1 MQIAALLSAI
11 PPGFVSTPVDRLA
24 LTLDGIPGDNHAGP
38 TRKAGAREPWH
49 PRGALIKNDRQLSIL
64 SVEELAEIAS
74 GLGLADLPAGWI
86 GANMVVSGLPNLSR
100 MAPMTR
106 LIAASGA
113 TLAVTAYNA
122 PCRQSGRAVAER
134 SGEPAHEFGFVKAAE
149 GKRGLV
155 AYVERAG
162 EIAVGETLKVVAPRG
177 PR

>member
-1 MQIAALLSAI
+1 MQIAALFSAI
-11 PPGFVSTPVDRLA
+11 PPGFASNAVDRLA
-24 LTLDGIPGDNHAGP
+24 LTLDGIPGDSHAGP
-38 TRKAGAREPWH
+38 TRTAGAREPWH

-64 SVEELAEIAS
+64 SVEELAEIAA

-86 GANMVVSGLPNLSR
+86 GANMVVCGLPNLSR
-100 MAPMTR
+100 VAPMTR
-106 LIAASGA
+106 LIGASGA

-134 SGEPAHEFGFVKAAE
+134 SGEPSHEFRFVKAAH

-162 EIAVGETLKVVAPRG
+162 EIVVGETLKIVAPRG